1 MGFIKG
7 QQVLYMGPVVWVL
20 ADFVENDEGW
30 PKLKF
35 NDESEATVRPS
46 HVRPLNARTCDIVL
60 GEYDKAIGLEDYLG
74 LESIGKLAQSVCDAV
89 RYGEERLAELNQ
101 WAAKYG
107 APA

>member
-7 QQVLYMGPVVWVL
+7 QQVLYMGPAVWVL

-46 HVRPLNARTCDIVL
+46 NVRPLNARTCDIVL
-60 GEYDKAIGLEDYLG
+60 GEYDKAIDLEDFLG
-74 LESIGKLAQSVCDAV
+74 LQGIAKLAELVCDAV
-89 RYGEERLAELNQ
+89 RYGEERLAELNEA
-101 WAAKYG
+101 AAKYG
-107 APA
+107 APV